1 MTQIK
6 SVCRVNQDKWWLEL
20 HNGLQTVSGRAYSVI
35 RHQLVCGSRKT
46 GKFSDA
52 RARIR
57 YDAHPPWLQSL
68 VTRNLINKRNWIS
81 IRPSLPQNININLL
95 LFLFVIFF
103 QCDNDKINFHNS
115 IGIWKLIQFAVV
127 SHDYTSGDSA
137 EYSKT
142 FQFYDVSKLD
152 STST

>member
-1 MTQIK
+1 MRTLWRKLNRCVGWTRI
-6 SVCRVNQDKWWLEL
+6 SDGSSFTTDYRLLHGEL
-20 HNGLQTVSGRAYSVI
+20 ISWFAATERLW
-35 RHQLVCGSRKT
+35 
-46 GKFSDA
+46 KFSDA

-103 QCDNDKINFHNS
+103 QCDNDKINFPNS

-142 FQFYDVSKLD
+142 FHFYDVSKLD